1 MKKHLFYLCSIYT
14 RLLFI
19 ATAVLFESNHYKFI
33 FYFARLIRIS
43 FQMAYFSY
51 YCSKAILSL
60 SVYVSILFERV
71 EFVTVHFFF
80 TIGIVSAMNS
90 RAVSNN

>member
-1 MKKHLFYLCSIYT
+1 MKKYLFYLCSIYT

-19 ATAVLFESNHYKFI
+19 ATILIKPYKFT

-60 SVYVSILFERV
+60 SVYVSIIFERV
-71 EFVTVHFFF
+71 EFVTVHFFYNL
-80 TIGIVSAMNS
+80 NS
-90 RAVSNN
+90 VRHELKSSFK